1 MDLEAVERFTFKVA
15 GDHATARAGA
25 LAYIGDKLGIWEA
38 LAGSGPVTSA
48 ELAQIT
54 NLNERYLREW
64 LATQAAVGYIEFEP
78 ASGRYVLP
86 PEHAAVLAVDG
97 TPTSMVSGFQ
107 GTHSFF
113 AAADPV
119 AEAFRSGGGVAWGDH
134 HPNLYEATDRFFRPL
149 YEASLVSEWLPA
161 LEGVVPRLQQGATVL
176 DVGCGHGSST
186 ILMAQAFPQ
195 STFHGIDV
203 HEESIVAAR
212 QEAAKAGVED
222 RVTFEVA
229 AIESYERGGFDL
241 ACFFDSFHHVGDP
254 QRAAR
259 QVRQVLAPGGKLLL
273 VEPLAG
279 TKVEDNLNLV
289 GLIYYSAST
298 LICVPDA
305 IAQGA
310 EDALGGQAG
319 PARLIEILQAAGFE
333 GARVAAEAPF
343 NIVVEGRR

>member
-1 MDLEAVERFTFKVA
+1 MDLEAVERFAFKVA

-25 LAYIGDKLGIWEA
+25 LAYIGDKLGIWAA
-38 LAGSGPVTSA
+38 LAGSGPVTST

-54 NLNERYLREW
+54 SLNERYLREW
-64 LATQAAVGYIEFEP
+64 LATQAAVGYLEFEP
-78 ASGRYVLP
+78 GSARFVLP
-86 PEHAAVLAVDG
+86 PEHAAVLAVEG
-97 TPTSMVSGFQ
+97 TPASMAGGFQ
-107 GTHSFF
+107 GTHSFY

-119 AEAFRSGGGVAWGDH
+119 AEAFRSGTGVAWGEH

-161 LEGVVPRLQQGATVL
+161 LEGVPALLEEGATVL

-186 ILMAQAFPQ
+186 ILMAQAYPESRFL
-195 STFHGIDV
+195 GIDI

-212 QEAAKAGVED
+212 EEAAKAGVED

-229 AIESYERGGFDL
+229 DIETFTRRGFDL
-241 ACFFDSFHHVGDP
+241 ACFFDAFHHVGDP
-254 QRAAR
+254 ERAAR
-259 QVRQVLAPGGKLLL
+259 RVREALGPDGRLLL

-279 TKVEDNLNLV
+279 AHVEDNLNLV
-289 GLIYYSAST
+289 GLIYYAAST

-305 IAQGA
+305 VAQGA
-310 EDALGGQAG
+310 DDALGGQAG
-319 PARLIEILQAAGFE
+319 PDRLVEVLRAAGFQDA
-333 GARVAAEAPF
+333 GVAAEAPF